1 MTDANQLISAWRTVN
16 TGSNPVGAT
25 TRRCVN
31 GLLQHVGHFAVEE
44 PEKGHGHGGRSKLA
58 RIAIGLVV
66 LAILM
71 SLVLWWLFWPCS
83 DLSAGSLAC
92 PW

>member
-1 MTDANQLISAWRTVN
+1 MD
-16 TGSNPVGAT
+16 
-25 TRRCVN
+25 
-31 GLLQHVGHFAVEE
+31 EE
-44 PEKGHGHGGRSKLA
+44 AAGGRSKLA